1 MSVLTQF
8 KCIKI
13 FNLVALFLSIV
24 AFTLLIRN
32 MLVSEV
38 IIEKTL
44 EYKYSKMKNKFL
56 LMICILVVLFTACD
70 TGNSDVRCSIIFDV
84 SEFK

>member
-38 IIEKTL
+38 IIEITL